1 MSKMNHHIRMHHIH
15 DKHKMHSK
23 KRKADGEVSTSTV
36 VSVNDSLAICDDGDG
51 DDDDAGSVQSDSYC
65 YSEDMLNEAVLKMK
79 IHEESAQKIAL
90 SYTEE
95 LVHLDMNPILQEE
108 RIVTACEEVDKQVQD
123 VVNSVPALNAKI
135 PKIFH
140 LISYLALFLS
150 IPIWGMTISAGSS
163 NEKLLFCFIGSLLF
177 SFFLFFAYA
186 AHFVYFHWK
195 QEKVLRRLKNPFL
208 ITIIQFYY
216 IISSL
221 IIGWVSY
228 TLSGGKFP
236 QLLFYLIVLFLPVFL
251 GKGLVRIEWFRDVFV
266 QVSSKS
272 IS

>member
-1 MSKMNHHIRMHHIH
+1 MDN
-15 DKHKMHSK
+15 
-23 KRKADGEVSTSTV
+23 
-36 VSVNDSLAICDDGDG
+36 
-51 DDDDAGSVQSDSYC
+51 QS
-65 YSEDMLNEAVLKMK
+65 
-79 IHEESAQKIAL
+79 IESPEK
-90 SYTEE
+90 
-95 LVHLDMNPILQEE
+95 
-108 RIVTACEEVDKQVQD
+108 D
-123 VVNSVPALNAKI
+123 VVNSVPTLNTII

-140 LISYLALFLS
+140 IITYLALFLS
-150 IPIWGMTISAGSS
+150 LPIWGLTISAGSS